1 MTTEFIHRK
10 RYEEMTGVSH
20 NVVSNW
26 MKRWERDKH
35 YVVLGKQTM
44 LNLHEVNE
52 WIRTSGLS
60 TSTMTEENSE

>member
-1 MTTEFIHRK
+1 
-10 RYEEMTGVSH
+10 
-20 NVVSNW
+20 

-44 LNLHEVNE
+44 LNLNEVNE